1 MLTYNEKCDASKY
14 DASKCGTSFPLR
26 WSQLRL
32 RPAPSARFG
41 HSLSV
46 VSAAAP
52 APSASEPMQAS
63 AVIMFGGCVE
73 SGSGG
78 FLAALGRTYVQ
89 TGEAWALDL
98 STFRFAC
105 YRQKMCTV

>member
-1 MLTYNEKCDASKY
+1 MPHTESVAPN
-14 DASKCGTSFPLR
+14 FPPR
-26 WSQLRL
+26 WTQLRL

-52 APSASEPMQAS
+52 APAPGSESLQAS
-63 AVIMFGGCVE
+63 AVVMFGGCVD

-98 STFRFAC
+98 STFR
-105 YRQKMCTV
+105 